1 MAGLVAIVL
10 LALLLGFA
18 AHRASVCAV
27 RAVAEAAHARTLYML
42 ASMAKSSLWVVL
54 VLAAVFWQAP
64 EALGGFGGWALTGGA
79 VLGGLAFGLGAGI
92 NGACAYSTMA
102 RLVDGEGGMLASVAG
117 FALGVA
123 AFLAASDAS
132 WLARPSPAPAGLPA
146 LVETA
151 AGTSAAALLLPLALL
166 GLLAALEVLRLWR
179 RRPSGSGLRALL
191 LAPQYRLST
200 AALLIGLAAALL
212 AFLAGPSGYS
222 STFGLLIEAGLGL
235 REPPAA
241 ARWLVLAAVLAG
253 MALSTLQRGSFR
265 PDWRPRRAWLR
276 NLLGGAFMGLGV
288 ALTPGGNDALILYAL
303 PGLSPHALPALAAM
317 LAGIAA
323 GLALA
328 RLLFG
333 FRLRV
338 VCRDDLFVT
347 DGPRPRQSL
356 SPAPTVSGSGSSAA

>member
-1 MAGLVAIVL
+1 MLLVPIVL

-42 ASMAKSSLWVVL
+42 ASMVKSSLWVML
-54 VLAAVFWQAP
+54 VLAAVLWQAP
-64 EALGGFGGWALTGGA
+64 GALAGFGGWALTGGA
-79 VLGGLAFGLGAGI
+79 VLGGLAFGFGAGI

-102 RLVDGEGGMLASVAG
+102 RLVDGEGGMLATIAG
-117 FALGVA
+117 FALGIA
-123 AFLAASDAS
+123 AFLALNDAG
-132 WLARPSPAPAGLPA
+132 WLARPSPAPAALPA

-151 AGTSAAALLLPLALL
+151 AGTTQAALLLPLALL
-166 GLLAALEVLRLWR
+166 ALVAAWEIRRLWW
-179 RRPSGSGLRALL
+179 RRPAGSGLRALL

-222 STFGLLIEAGLGL
+222 ATFGLLIEAGLGL
-235 REPPAA
+235 RDPPAA

-276 NLLGGAFMGLGV
+276 NLLGGGFMGLGV
-288 ALTPGGNDALILYAL
+288 ALTPGGNDALILYGL

-317 LAGIAA
+317 LLGIAV

-333 FRLRV
+333 FRMRV
-338 VCRDDLFVT
+338 LCRDDLFVS
-347 DGPRPRQSL
+347 DGPGPRQS
-356 SPAPTVSGSGSSAA
+356 SPSAAAGSGSSAA